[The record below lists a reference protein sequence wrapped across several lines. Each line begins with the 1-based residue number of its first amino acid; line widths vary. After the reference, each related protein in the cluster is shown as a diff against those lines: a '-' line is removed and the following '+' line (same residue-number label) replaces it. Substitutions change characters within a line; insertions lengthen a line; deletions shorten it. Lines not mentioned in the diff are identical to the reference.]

1 MFRRKEKGMRKFAMV
16 LALAVIAAPIAATAQ
31 HPPGHG
37 QNKPSHN
44 NGNGPGNRPPGHNSG
59 PGPGAS
65 HGKPSHNNGRP
76 PAPGKPSHSASHG
89 GKYYP
94 DQHYRPG
101 SSRDRYRIDRNT
113 RIYRGGNGRYYCRRN
128 DGSTGLIV
136 GAAVGGLLG
145 NALGDGDSGVL
156 STILGAGVGGALGR
170 EIDRG
175 NVYCE

>member
-1 MFRRKEKGMRKFAMV
+1 MGKFAMV
-16 LALAVIAAPIAATAQ
+16 LALAVMAAPMAVTAQ
-31 HPPGHG
+31 PPGHG

-44 NGNGPGNRPPGHNSG
+44 NGNGPGNKPPGHNGG
-59 PGPGAS
+59 PGLGAS

-76 PAPGKPSHSASHG
+76 PAPGRPSHSASHG

-136 GAAVGGLLG
+136 GAAVGGILG
-145 NALGDGDSGVL
+145 NALGDGDSGLL
-156 STILGAGVGGALGR
+156 STILGAGVGGAGPR
-170 EIDRG
+170 DRPRQRLLRMSDHQG
-175 NVYCE
+175 